1 MSMRTNRR
9 AMLFALESQYNDGTT
24 TPDGAVDALLM
35 RSINVTPLSGSDI
48 ERNFVRPYYGNSPKA
63 PGEKH
68 IQVELEFE
76 LSPSGTAGTPPA
88 WGKVLRVCGWSEVVD
103 TSTPGSETVTYAM
116 VSEGEDSGVFYA
128 HVDGNLHKGRG
139 AHGSA
144 QFTLNAESM
153 PTLKVT
159 LYALISP
166 VTKAALPTVDLSH
179 WVDGLAVNSANT
191 APLTVFGAQ
200 SPFSEFSFDQAGD
213 VKQRKV
219 VGANDI
225 AITGRASSGSFTIDD
240 PGVDTVNFFE
250 KSQQAATGPLKLAH
264 GKTPGSIIEFSM
276 PSIGIESPSY
286 ADGDGVQMLSMN
298 YSPQPIDGNDEV
310 AITLK

>member
-1 MSMRTNRR
+1 MRTNRR
-9 AMLFALESQYNDGTT
+9 AMLFALESQYNDGST
-24 TPDGAVDALLM
+24 TPEAATDALLM
-35 RSINVTPLSGSDI
+35 RSITVTPLSGSDI
-48 ERNFVRPYYGNSPKA
+48 ERNFIRPYYGNSPKA

-68 IQVELEFE
+68 VQAEIEFE
-76 LSPSGTAGTPPA
+76 LSPSGTVGTAPA
-88 WGKVLRVCGWSEVVD
+88 WGKVLRSCGWSEVIEEGV
-103 TSTPGSETVTYAM
+103 SVTYSM
-116 VSEGEDSGVFYA
+116 VSSDEDSGVFFA
-128 HVDGNLHKGRG
+128 HVDGTLHKGRG

-153 PTLKVT
+153 PVLKVT

-166 VTKAALPTVDLSH
+166 VTKAELPTVDLTN
-179 WVDGLAVNSANT
+179 WVDGLAINTANT
-191 APLTVFGAQ
+191 EVLQVFGAA

-225 AITGRASSGSFTIDD
+225 AITGRSPSGSFTIDD
-240 PGVDTVNFFE
+240 PGVETVNFFE
-250 KSQQAATGPLKLAH
+250 KSQNAETGALKLVH
-264 GKTPGSIIEFSM
+264 GKEAGSIIEFNM

-298 YSPQPIDGNDEV
+298 YAPQPVDGDDEV
-310 AITLK
+310 TIVLK

>member
-9 AMLFALESQYNDGTT
+9 AMLFALESEYNDGSM
-24 TPDGAVDALLM
+24 TPDAATDALLM
-35 RSINVTPLSGSDI
+35 RSITVTPLSGSDI
-48 ERNFVRPYYGNSPKA
+48 ERTFIRPYYGNSPKA

-68 IQVELEFE
+68 IQAEIEFE
-76 LSPSGTAGTPPA
+76 LSPSGTPGTAPP
-88 WGKVLRVCGWSEVVD
+88 WGKPLRACGWSEVID
-103 TSTPGSETVTYAM
+103 TSTPGEETVTYSM
-116 VSEGEDSGVFYA
+116 VSDDEDSGVFFC

-153 PTLKVT
+153 PVLKVT

-166 VTKAALPTVDLSH
+166 VTKAELPTVDLTS
-179 WVDGLAVNSANT
+179 WVDGLAVNTVNT
-191 APLTVFGAQ
+191 EKLQVFGAA

-225 AITGRASSGSFTIDD
+225 AITGRSPSGSFTIDD
-240 PGVDTVNFFE
+240 PGVDVVNFFE
-250 KSQQAATGPLKLAH
+250 KSQNAETGPLKLVH
-264 GKTPGSIIEFSM
+264 GKEAGSIIEFNM

-286 ADGDGVQMLSMN
+286 ADSDGVQMLSMN
-298 YSPQPIDGNDEV
+298 YAPQPIDGNDEATIV
-310 AITLK
+310 CK